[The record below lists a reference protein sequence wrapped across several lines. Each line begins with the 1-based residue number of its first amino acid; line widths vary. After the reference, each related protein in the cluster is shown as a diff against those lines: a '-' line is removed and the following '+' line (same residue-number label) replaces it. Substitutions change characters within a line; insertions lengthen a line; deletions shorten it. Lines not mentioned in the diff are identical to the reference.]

1 MNYRLCILLCALSAV
16 LSISLTKYYFPN
28 IQTKVVETTKEVIK
42 NDIQTVTR
50 TVTLPNGATDTT
62 TTTTDHSQRI
72 QQDTKQTLVAKSS
85 TINVSALVA
94 NDFSRGLI
102 SPTYG
107 VSISKEIVGP
117 ITVGLF
123 GLTNSTVGLSL
134 GINF

>member
-1 MNYRLCILLCALSAV
+1 MTLRLCLLLCTLTAI
-16 LSISLTKYYFPN
+16 LSIVIDRYYFPV
-28 IQTKVVETTKEVIK
+28 IQTKVVETTKEVVK
-42 NDIQTVTR
+42 TDIQTVTR
-50 TVTLPNGATDTT
+50 TVTLPNGAIDTT

-85 TINVSALVA
+85 TINVSALAA

-107 VSISKEIVGP
+107 ISISKEIVGP
-117 ITVGLF
+117 ITIGLF